1 MHESRPAACRLPH
14 PKRARACRRR
24 SVEYPYP
31 NYCVTPAAASEVLA
45 KTRGLPCWNLPVRV
59 PCPCPIPGPFP
70 ARLACVLRVSAR
82 ASGVRKMCGSVRLL
96 AGPTTDLGE
105 GSLRLSSQS
114 PISEAVLLVVPEEA
128 RTTNRDGKEA
138 RIGRRTLANCWPLS
152 LRVSRAHVGV
162 YGGVRILAKPPFDLG
177 EGALQM
183 DGPNQEYQAVLLAA
197 PKEAGSTI
205 RDAKTARIGRQT
217 LANGWPISYTSRAR
231 TSGCAE
237 VRGFWPPT
245 TSKSRWR
252 TGRSKVS

>member
-31 NYCVTPAAASEVLA
+31 NYWVTPAAASEVLA
-45 KTRGLPCWNLPVRV
+45 KNPRPALLEFAGTSPMPLPYSWPLSCSTRV
-59 PCPCPIPGPFP
+59 
-70 ARLACVLRVSAR
+70 RLARVDPRFSCTEN
-82 ASGVRKMCGSVRLL
+82 VRKCTVFGS
-96 AGPTTDLGE
+96 PTTDLGE

-162 YGGVRILAKPPFDLG
+162 YGGVRILATDNLEVEVAHRAVEG
-177 EGALQM
+177 ELEPCM
-183 DGPNQEYQAVLLAA
+183 WRVE
-197 PKEAGSTI
+197 SF
-205 RDAKTARIGRQT
+205 GR
-217 LANGWPISYTSRAR
+217 R
-231 TSGCAE
+231 
-237 VRGFWPPT
+237 RG
-245 TSKSRWR
+245 
-252 TGRSKVS
+252 